1 MNILDIILILPLLYG
16 TWRAFQK
23 GFVMA
28 LFTVL
33 ALLIGLYAAF
43 QFSNQLTLFIS
54 NHYYT
59 SIPKYLPAIS
69 FILLFLIVGA
79 CIYFGGKALEQVL
92 KITKLSFL
100 NKLFGALLGFLKWGY
115 FLGGILFFIE
125 AFDSNEQFLG
135 KELKKN
141 SYIYPL
147 ATGLI
152 KYSIPDATNTELYK
166 QIESI
171 QKEVKKL

>member
-100 NKLFGALLGFLKWGY
+100 NKLFGALLGLLKWGY
-115 FLGGILFFIE
+115 FVGGILFFIE

-147 ATGLI
+147 ASGLI
-152 KYSIPDATNTELYK
+152 KYSIPDATNTEIYK
-166 QIESI
+166 QIKSLQTE
-171 QKEVKKL
+171 EKKL